1 MYFVDPRRVTIAFGI
16 IRRATVCGVRG
27 NRPNSVTS
35 GDGMEGVVYGA
46 QLSMRASARLAYQ
59 PPPLAWQT
67 FETLLTSW
75 AQAADPFGPRHPPKS
90 TPGNAS
96 FLALTRIS
104 RAPSVIL
111 FTPSPLCCRHTSCY
125 KSRSSAG
132 FGKGSSCSSP
142 FLHLPRYLPICWLVS
157 FEVVAYGL
165 TAPARSSTR
174 RQLGRGPVP
183 MIDFP
188 ELPAAGLVLWRL
200 QGSDVDQPGWTTRLP
215 AAHERLEAT
224 TRVVRLR
231 RSWR

>member
-125 KSRSSAG
+125 IGTLRAIRVARQLVLGREAAVRRHSYTCLAISQ
-132 FGKGSSCSSP
+132 FVGSSPSKWSHMDSRHQHAHQP
-142 FLHLPRYLPICWLVS
+142 VDSLA
-157 FEVVAYGL
+157 EV
-165 TAPARSSTR
+165 RSR
-174 RQLGRGPVP
+174 
-183 MIDFP
+183 
-188 ELPAAGLVLWRL
+188 
-200 QGSDVDQPGWTTRLP
+200 
-215 AAHERLEAT
+215 
-224 TRVVRLR
+224 
-231 RSWR
+231 